1 MTRFATRPDGI
12 ATVGGRVPHG
22 STAVT
27 TSVPVTFEV
36 QGRRR
41 AGAKPIILPQ
51 LVGAAGAVIRRRVGL
66 VAAVF
71 LMDDSGSMYGTW
83 GDDTGVRYAAAQSVA
98 NMMRRGGGGRAAV
111 VHWGTDA
118 PANRVLGLTDI
129 RRSARKVEK
138 ALQIPPT
145 LGGNN
150 LPRALDRAHE
160 VLSTSKAQEIPVV
173 YVLTDGCEDL
183 SADLATPLRRLPTAA
198 VHVLL
203 VDRSNGCSPALEAEW
218 RRLPLGSFRRLD
230 HLDTPHLAWQLG
242 DVLAETLG
250 LELPQFPTKTRTKTK
265 ESR

>member
-1 MTRFATRPDGI
+1 MTRFATRPDGS
-12 ATVGGRVPHG
+12 ASVRGRVPHG
-22 STAVT
+22 LAAGT
-27 TSVPVTFEV
+27 TSAPVTFER
-36 QGRRR
+36 QGWSR
-41 AGAKPIILPQ
+41 AGAKPVPLPH
-51 LVGAAGAVIRRRVGL
+51 LVGAAAAVIRQLVGL

-83 GDDTGVRYAAAQSVA
+83 GDDTGVRYAAAQSLV
-98 NMMRRGGGGRAAV
+98 NMMRRSGGGRAAV

-118 PANRVLGLTDI
+118 PTDQVLALTDI
-129 RRSARKVEK
+129 RRGTGKIEK

-150 LPRALDRAHE
+150 LPRALDRAYE
-160 VLSTSKAQEIPVV
+160 VLTIARPNEIPVV

-183 SADLATPLRRLPTAA
+183 SADLVTPLRRLPGGA

-218 RRLPLGSFRRLD
+218 QRLPLGSFRRLD
-230 HLDTPHLAWQLG
+230 HLDTAHLAWQLG

-250 LELPQFPTKTRTKTK
+250 LQIPQYPTTTKKK